1 MSISRAIL
9 VKSFVKPFYR
19 QHAGLFVFLFT
30 VMFGVVSVIDGA
42 KFTDYHFYL
51 IQGMF
56 GNYFLFALVL
66 VIWLLYAKKTE
77 QFVINILRHPDYS
90 FLNMLSLMGG
100 KKLYMLLLWIQFLML
115 LPIFLYALIIFVAG
129 CYMHEYIKCVIILLY
144 LISICLVSAGWY
156 LFTIQNPGKSVV
168 KSKGR
173 LSFETRETPY
183 WRVFI
188 RYIIIDKK
196 LLFASIKMYS
206 CIVLYFMV
214 VNQTRIDY
222 DLRMIILFFSLGILG
237 HGLLIHQL
245 RDLEETRL
253 TFYRTVP
260 QSLIKRFTQYAIL
273 YFLLLLPE
281 FVTIAFLTPQFLQ
294 YKDSIIFVLLS
305 YSILLFLN
313 SLLFIQFFRIVDYLK
328 IILCIFFAE
337 YFSVLTGTAPLLCAL
352 FFIFSISIF
361 VFSYYRFERKSS

>member
-1 MSISRAIL
+1 MSISRTIL
-9 VKSFVKPFYR
+9 LKSFVKPFYR

-30 VMFGVVSVIDGA
+30 LMFGVVSVIDGA
-42 KFTDYHFYL
+42 KFTDYHFHL

-56 GNYFLFALVL
+56 RNHFLFALVL
-66 VIWLLYAKKTE
+66 LIWLLYAKKSE
-77 QFVINILRHPDYS
+77 QFFVNILRRPDYS
-90 FLNMLSLMGG
+90 FLNMLSLLDG
-100 KKLYMLLLWIQFLML
+100 KKLYILLVWIQFLVL

-129 CYMHEYIKCVIILLY
+129 CYMHEYLKCVIILLY
-144 LISICLVSAGWY
+144 LISICMISAGWY
-156 LFTIQNPGKSVV
+156 LFIIQNPGKSIL
-168 KSKGR
+168 KAIGK

-183 WRVFI
+183 WRVFT

-196 LLFASIKMYS
+196 LLFCSIKIYS
-206 CIVLYFMV
+206 CCVLYFMV
-214 VNQTRIDY
+214 VNQTRVEY

-260 QSLIKRFTQYAIL
+260 QSLFKRFAQYAIL

-281 FVTIAFLTPQFLQ
+281 FVTIVFLTPQFLQ

-305 YSILLFLN
+305 YSVLLFLN
-313 SLLFIQFFRIVDYLK
+313 SLLFIQFFRVIDYLK

-352 FFIFSISIF
+352 FFILSISIF
-361 VFSYYRFERKSS
+361 VFSYYRFER